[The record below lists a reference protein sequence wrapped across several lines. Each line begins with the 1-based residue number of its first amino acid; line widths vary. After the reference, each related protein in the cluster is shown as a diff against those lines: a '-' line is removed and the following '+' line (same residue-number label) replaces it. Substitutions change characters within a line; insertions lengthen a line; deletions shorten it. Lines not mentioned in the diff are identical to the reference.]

1 VNGWR
6 GAGSGCGEVVDFD
19 HRARDEEVMALNRL
33 GDGQQQTLWSRIKRI
48 ALTDVGALMRGLNA
62 EDLEK
67 MERVLIEAD
76 FGVAATVE
84 LTQALEDEVRRG
96 KLKTEADLKGALQER
111 LVAMLEGAE
120 DPGALARPAAG
131 PAVILIVGVNGTG
144 KTTTAAK
151 LARRLQREGHS
162 VLLAAADTYR
172 AGAIAQLQ
180 VWANRLGIPCVAGA
194 PGGDPASV
202 AFDAIDAAIS
212 RGLDTVIIDT
222 AGRLHTQD
230 GLMEELRK
238 ITRVIGRRLP
248 GAPHETLLILD
259 GTVGQNAIQ
268 QGTLFSQAVSPTG
281 IIVTKLDGSARGGAV
296 AALRRELGL
305 PIRFLGLGE
314 SLEDLEPFDPERFA
328 ENLLAETPVEAS

>member
-1 VNGWR
+1 
-6 GAGSGCGEVVDFD
+6 
-19 HRARDEEVMALNRL
+19 MAVNRL
-33 GDGQQQTLWSRIKRI
+33 GDSQKQSLWSRIKRV

-62 EDLEK
+62 EDLER

-84 LTQALEDEVRRG
+84 LTQSLEDEVRRG
-96 KLKTEADLKGALQER
+96 KLKTEADLKAALQER
-111 LVAMLEGAE
+111 LAAMLEGSAS
-120 DPGALARPAAG
+120 PSTLARPASG

-151 LARRLQREGHS
+151 LARWLQRDGRS

-180 VWANRLGIPCVAGA
+180 VWANRLAVPCVAGA

-202 AFDAIDAAIS
+202 AFDAIDAAVS
-212 RGLDTVIIDT
+212 RGVDTVIIDT
-222 AGRLHTQD
+222 AGRLHTQE

-268 QGTLFSQAVSPTG
+268 QGKLFSQAVSPTG
-281 IIVTKLDGSARGGAV
+281 IVVTKLDGSARGGAV

-305 PIRFLGLGE
+305 PIRFIGLGE